1 MFPKYSSDISC
12 FQSSVHCHVD
22 IYNPLEILLNNLL
35 ALLHPRT
42 SDMKEINN
50 TKGKYEVLVLL
61 QLRECHPAPFFCNDC
76 CVESSAKKLSLLGQ
90 AVIGSA

>member
-1 MFPKYSSDISC
+1 MFPKYSSDISY

-22 IYNPLEILLNNLL
+22 IYDPLEILLNN
-35 ALLHPRT
+35 LHPRT

-61 QLRECHPAPFFCNDC
+61 QLWECHPVPFFCNDC
-76 CVESSAKKLSLLGQ
+76 RVESSAKKLSLLGQ